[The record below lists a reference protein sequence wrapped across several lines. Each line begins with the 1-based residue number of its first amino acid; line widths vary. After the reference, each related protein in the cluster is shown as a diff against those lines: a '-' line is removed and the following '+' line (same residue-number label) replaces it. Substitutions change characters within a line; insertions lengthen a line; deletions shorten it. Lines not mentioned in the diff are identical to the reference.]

1 MPFLCYH
8 IQNHPSSDNYM
19 STVAFSDIQKKFGSV
34 NGSLTDAER
43 FDLDGKVDIW
53 VSEFMNTGVAYI
65 LYSCNTLN
73 G

>member
-1 MPFLCYH
+1 MPILCYH
-8 IQNHPSSDNYM
+8 IQNHPRNDNYM